1 MNKNNVLRL
10 WQVVLAVTLWAA
22 TMAAPAGAQSTEPFN
37 FSADIAPSVE
47 SFKMTQFGSVAPSLY
62 TGAMTYSLPLYTYQ
76 DEDFTIPIS
85 LEYSYDGYKPSQ
97 HSGTVGLGW
106 ALNCGGVITREVR
119 GYPDECYG
127 LNDNIRGYFYAQEI
141 FNTTIPWGIYNN
153 KVRYAYNQSPEHIY
167 IQDEDV
173 FTDTP
178 VYTTTNAIL
187 YGTNDTRYDPS
198 PDLFHFSMPG
208 YKGDFM
214 CDEQGNLHVFNT
226 ENSGTFTVVYDDSSM
241 ESPRF
246 IITTGDGY
254 TYYFGGRE
262 RGVEYTF
269 SSPDPAYPRTPVA
282 WHLYR
287 MVAPNGNAV
296 DFVYDSQYEEE
307 IDIPFYHPTNI
318 AGLSGDYEN
327 GGFAVS
333 DYRPSISCRR
343 HPLLKII
350 RVNGRDI
357 IRLGY
362 GLREVDES
370 AAECFIR
377 SSEVEPSFFSPFYS
391 SSRRHLN
398 EMDVLDSEGQVIHS
412 VVLTKLFTSQT
423 NESSSRMFLTAVN
436 STRDGRFGF
445 SYKEITSQTL
455 FPANNTESVD
465 PWGYWSSSRC
475 DSLIKRINTNPAVSL
490 YHQWNDSTYKRAT
503 FHTTS
508 KGALTV
514 ITYPSGGVSQ
524 IHYQQN
530 SVSKMLDRST
540 INSPF
545 LTDNTQGWQAG
556 GIRVDYIVNECE
568 GWRDT
573 VRYSYLYPG
582 TSQSSGILLQMPRY
596 GTTIQLCHT
605 ENFQGSSYYIP
616 IYYTQTGFSDASSY
630 GQPRDPAVGYEYV
643 RECRP
648 DSSSIL
654 YHFADYSTFPDTFPG
669 TDVADFLTRTKEGCY
684 DYVSGW
690 GDGPTQSGIAQLLLP
705 ARVDFRNLRGLLS
718 SKTEYEAGG
727 HPKRKTSYNYSSVDG
742 FSAES
747 VFNGLIWFVKMRQ
760 TFKCPELSSVTE
772 LQYEHGDSLGRTTTF
787 SYDTLGRK
795 TQEITMSIAGTTN
808 TAYEYY
814 SNTMTT
820 CPAHLRHALAAVAQ
834 TRTDDTGS
842 YLLQTERYTYNVA
855 SGNPRPVRVDTY
867 STDSPLP
874 VSSFTS
880 FFAAPAGYKQ
890 KTINLMYDASS
901 HRLLR
906 ADLPGGAYLA
916 YTWDPAG
923 KHILSK
929 TVNDSRNSWTYTW
942 KDGFGLSGLSEPTGQ
957 ALQYYYDANTRLG
970 LVRDG
975 LSRNIESYQYHQTNE

>member
-1 MNKNNVLRL
+1 MNKNNVMRL

-22 TMAAPAGAQSTEPFN
+22 TIAAPAGAQSTEPFN

-119 GYPDECYG
+119 GYADDSYG
-127 LNDNIRGYFYAQEI
+127 LNDNIFGYFFTHQI
-141 FNTTIPWGIYNN
+141 FQSNEDWGVYNS
-153 KVRYAYNQSPEHIY
+153 KIRYAFNQDPDNYSIEV
-167 IQDEDV
+167 EDV

-178 VYTTTNAIL
+178 IYATTNSIL
-187 YGTNDTRYDPS
+187 YGTGGNQYDPS

-214 CDEQGNLHVFNT
+214 CDEEGALHVFNT
-226 ENSGTFTVVYDDSSM
+226 ENSGTMTVMYDYTST

-254 TYYFGGRE
+254 TYYFGGRG
-262 RGVEYTF
+262 RGTEYT
-269 SSPDPAYPRTPVA
+269 SCSPDPVYPKTPVA
-282 WHLYR
+282 WHLYKIQ
-287 MVAPNGNAV
+287 APNGKTVEFVFDEQYSSEVDVTMYRASDVYGESFDYNMWGAV
-296 DFVYDSQYEEE
+296 FHNYV
-307 IDIPFYHPTNI
+307 
-318 AGLSGDYEN
+318 
-327 GGFAVS
+327 
-333 DYRPSISCRR
+333 PSVSCRLI
-343 HPLLKII
+343 PLLKKI
-350 RVNGRDI
+350 RVNGKDMAAFE
-357 IRLGY
+357 Y
-362 GLREVDES
+362 GANQKDES
-370 AAECFIR
+370 AVGCFNR
-377 SSEVEPSFFSPFYS
+377 STEVEQSFFDPPYS
-391 SSRRHLN
+391 SNRRHLKG
-398 EMDVLDSEGQVIHS
+398 LDIVSTSGER
-412 VVLTKLFTSQT
+412 VLTVSLEKMYT
-423 NESSSRMFLTAVN
+423 NQGVGSSPRMFLTSVR
-436 STRDGRFGF
+436 SSRDGEYGF
-445 SYKEITSQTL
+445 NYQDINAQTL
-455 FPANNTESVD
+455 FPVNNTENVD
-465 PWGYWSSSRC
+465 HWGYWTYARC
-475 DSLIKRINTNPAVSL
+475 DSLLRHINVNPSVSL
-490 YHQWNDSTYKRAT
+490 YQQLDTATIKRPGFQPT
-503 FHTTS
+503 V
-508 KGALTV
+508 KGALIS
-514 ITYPSGGVSQ
+514 ITFPTGGSSQ
-524 IHYQQN
+524 IEYEMN
-530 SVSKMLDRST
+530 SASKLLDRSASLSPWL
-540 INSPF
+540 IN
-545 LTDNTQGWQAG
+545 NTMNWQAG
-556 GIRVDYIVNECE
+556 GIRVNRIVHVC
-568 GWRDT
+568 GARRDT
-573 VRYSYLYPG
+573 VRYEYLHPN
-582 TSQSSGILLQMPRY
+582 TSQSSGILMYMPRY
-596 GTTIQLCHT
+596 GTRLRVGRLYQSS
-605 ENFQGSSYYIP
+605 GSSYATMIN
-616 IYYTQTGFSDASSY
+616 TVQTGFSDIGSY
-630 GQPRDPAVGYEYV
+630 CQMRDPAVGYEYV

-654 YHFADYSTFPDTFPG
+654 YHFADYSTFPDSFPG

-684 DYVSGW
+684 DYVSSW

-705 ARVDFRNLRGLLS
+705 ARVDLRNLRGLLS

-727 HPKRKTSYNYSSVDG
+727 HPKHKTIYSYSSVDG

-772 LQYEHGDSLGRTTTF
+772 WQYEHGDSLGRTTTF

-795 TQEITMSIAGTTN
+795 TQEITMSIAGTIK

-867 STDSPLP
+867 STDFPLP

-880 FFAAPAGYKQ
+880 LFAAPAGYKQ
-890 KTINLMYDASS
+890 KTINLTYDASS

-906 ADLPGGAYLA
+906 ADLPGGAYLT
-916 YTWDPAG
+916 YTWDTAG
-923 KHILSK
+923 KHILTK
-929 TVNDSRNSWTYTW
+929 TVSDALNTWTYSW
-942 KDGFGLSGLSEPTGQ
+942 KDGVGLSGLSEPTGQ

-975 LSRNIESYQYHQTNE
+975 LSRNIESYQYHLTNE